1 MTIRLKCAECQRN
14 LKVPDEALGKKV
26 QCPACGAR
34 FIGHIDSSSPPT
46 APVPDFGLEESAALE
61 PIAEQPFGSNDAA
74 MDVTEA
80 VDEGDA
86 DEVIPEIVEEVEP
99 VEKSKYRSKEKKS
112 RRSMGGV
119 LTVVAV
125 VLLLV
130 GGLGAYFAYLYL
142 F

>member
-34 FIGHIDSSSPPT
+34 FIGHIDSSPPT
-46 APVPDFGLEESAALE
+46 APVPDFGLEESSALE
-61 PIAEQPFGSNDAA
+61 PIAEEPFGSDDAA

-86 DEVIPEIVEEVEP
+86 DEVIPEIVEEHEP
-99 VEKSKYRSKEKKS
+99 VAKSKNRSKEKKS
-112 RRSMGGV
+112 RRSLGIGLAV
-119 LTVVAV
+119 V

>member
-1 MTIRLKCAECQRN
+1 MTIRLKCAECQRS

-34 FIGHIDSSSPPT
+34 FIGHIESSPPS

-61 PIAEQPFGSNDAA
+61 PIAEEPFTADDAT

-86 DEVIPEIVEEVEP
+86 DEVIPEIVEEDEP